1 MLQQAPGLALSRY
14 FSIMSLRD
22 WARQSAPCKVQS
34 SASLD
39 IHQSTFAVQ
48 AMQTRGR
55 RTSLISPSTSFHVRD
70 EPPQVAAAG
79 GIAGSTTSTES
90 TSNSE
95 VVQQKVD
102 HLGSSLQDEPALQ
115 LLPTQAL
122 WRLPLP
128 GLLHHHKVQLQ
139 EKNKQD
145 KALLESLGVAVAG
158 ADTVEPGWQAS
169 TAANGVEPLHSR
181 SAAQMQSDR
190 TIIQGSLNSL
200 EAPNMGSTMAMP
212 DTNSDGVASQ
222 ATMLGQ
228 NGVAS
233 EAENKMDG
241 TRPSG
246 ATVNITVVQAGSG
259 PAKVNNSASQ
269 QIAALAPTEELAPGI
284 LPDTKPTPMISII
297 PGDQTPLL
305 AFNLDRI
312 DGTVD
317 ISSVKHMARCMPVA
331 SMQYSPM

>member
-139 EKNKQD
+139 I
-145 KALLESLGVAVAG
+145 LWSLVGK
-158 ADTVEPGWQAS
+158 
-169 TAANGVEPLHSR
+169 
-181 SAAQMQSDR
+181 
-190 TIIQGSLNSL
+190 
-200 EAPNMGSTMAMP
+200 
-212 DTNSDGVASQ
+212 Q